1 LQASIGTASAAD
13 LAMMG
18 SQVSAA
24 VRQSEA
30 IEREAGEQI
39 AAITGNVVSAS
50 LQQAATASR
59 TAVTSA
65 MDCLRHTPLQ
75 FASAEDERA
84 YREREEETRRYI
96 AEQNAKGTPEGNLNA
111 AGATVGQ
118 MVDAKAHGAHGP
130 EFDQQWANL
139 VATTEKLREQ
149 VRASGGSTKEF
160 DDRLRER
167 VRRILQAKG
176 LSDEQIDAQFTAHHG
191 DPLEVAKT
199 FVTTGND
206 VGAIEQVAKTAVS
219 ADVVGVVAVQTPPPV
234 EGMSEIM
241 ANLKLAGITGGQTP
255 ELAQQPEHGV
265 TVAVRGTPTVAAKG

>member
-1 LQASIGTASAAD
+1 
-13 LAMMG
+13 MMG

-24 VRQSEA
+24 VKQSES

-39 AAITGNVVSAS
+39 AAITGNAVSGS
-50 LQQAATASR
+50 LQQAATTSR
-59 TAVTSA
+59 TAVASA
-65 MDCLRHTPLQ
+65 MDYLRHTPLQ

-111 AGATVGQ
+111 SGAAVGQ

-160 DDRLRER
+160 DDRLRES
-167 VRRILQAKG
+167 VRRTLKEKG
-176 LSDEQIDAQFTAHHG
+176 LTDEQIDAQFAAHNG
-191 DPLEVAKT
+191 DPLEAAKAYLSGSDDLST
-199 FVTTGND
+199 LRRSAERD
-206 VGAIEQVAKTAVS
+206 AVS
-219 ADVVGVVAVQTPPPV
+219 NVAAEPHAKASDPLLQPTDQPVMSMDTTAIAAKLKASGIAMADHAPD
-234 EGMSEIM
+234 E
-241 ANLKLAGITGGQTP
+241 AFA
-255 ELAQQPEHGV
+255 HGV
-265 TVAVRGTPTVAAKG
+265 ADASKPARVQRLPG